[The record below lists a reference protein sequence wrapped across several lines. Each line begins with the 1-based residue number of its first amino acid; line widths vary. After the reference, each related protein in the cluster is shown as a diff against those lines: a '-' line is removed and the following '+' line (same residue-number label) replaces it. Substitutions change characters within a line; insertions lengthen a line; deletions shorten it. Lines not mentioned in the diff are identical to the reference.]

1 MSGLTMASN
10 KVSKTLLRL
19 AVVTFALWLGF
30 VGLIAYEMRK
40 PPEQFG
46 QFMKHMP
53 VATFMIA
60 PFETLWVHARAGK
73 LQPGDMAPEF
83 RLTTLD
89 KSSEVALSSF
99 REKSPVVLV
108 FGSYT

>member
-1 MSGLTMASN
+1 MNKTYKILLTIAL
-10 KVSKTLLRL
+10 VLLI
-19 AVVTFALWLGF
+19 AWVAF
-30 VGLIAYEMRK
+30 VGLIAHEMRK
-40 PPEQFG
+40 TPEQFG

-60 PFETLWVHARAGK
+60 PFETLWSEARAGQ

-99 REKSPVVLV
+99 REKSPVVLI

>member
-1 MSGLTMASN
+1 MGL
-10 KVSKTLLRL
+10 L
-19 AVVTFALWLGF
+19 AH
-30 VGLIAYEMRK
+30 EMRK

-46 QFMKHMP
+46 QFMKHLP
-53 VATFMIA
+53 IATFLVA
-60 PFETLWVHARAGK
+60 PFETLWLQARAGH

>member
-1 MSGLTMASN
+1 MPLKSTKKM
-10 KVSKTLLRL
+10 LLRVTAVLL
-19 AVVTFALWLGF
+19 AVWLGF
-30 VGLIAYEMRK
+30 VGLLAYEMRK

-53 VATFMIA
+53 MATFLVA
-60 PFETLWVHARAGK
+60 PFETLWLQARAGD
-73 LQPGDMAPEF
+73 LQPGDMAPDF
-83 RLTTLD
+83 RLATLD

>member
-1 MSGLTMASN
+1 MALN
-10 KVSKTLLRL
+10 KTYKTLLRI
-19 AVVTFALWLGF
+19 AVVLFAAWLGF
-30 VGLIAYEMRK
+30 VSLIAYEMRN

-60 PFETLWVHARAGK
+60 PFETLWTQARAGQ
-73 LQPGDMAPEF
+73 LQPGDVAPEF

-89 KSSEVALSSF
+89 KSSEIALSSF
-99 REKSPVVLV
+99 REKSPVVLI

>member
-1 MSGLTMASN
+1 MALKN
-10 KVSKTLLRL
+10 TKALLVRIG
-19 AVVTFALWLGF
+19 VVLLIVWLGF
-30 VGLIAYEMRK
+30 VGLLAYEMHR

-60 PFETLWVHARAGK
+60 PFETLWLQARAGQ
-73 LQPGDMAPEF
+73 LQPGEMAPDF

-89 KSSEVALSSF
+89 KSSEVELSSF

>member
-1 MSGLTMASN
+1 MALN
-10 KVSKTLLRL
+10 KTYKILLRT
-19 AVVTFALWLGF
+19 AVVLFVLWLGF
-30 VGLIAYEMRK
+30 VGLIAHEMRK

-46 QFMKHMP
+46 RFMKHMP

-60 PFETLWVHARAGK
+60 PFETLWTQARAGQ
-73 LQPGDMAPEF
+73 LQRGDMAPEF

-89 KSSEVALSSF
+89 KSSEVTLSSF
-99 REKSPVVLV
+99 RDKSPVVLI

>member
-1 MSGLTMASN
+1 MD
-10 KVSKTLLRL
+10 KKYKILLRI
-19 AVVTFALWLGF
+19 AVVLFVGWLAF

-46 QFMKHMP
+46 RFMKHMP

-60 PFETLWVHARAGK
+60 PFETLWTQARAGQ

-83 RLTTLD
+83 RLTMLD

-99 REKSPVVLV
+99 REKSPVVLI